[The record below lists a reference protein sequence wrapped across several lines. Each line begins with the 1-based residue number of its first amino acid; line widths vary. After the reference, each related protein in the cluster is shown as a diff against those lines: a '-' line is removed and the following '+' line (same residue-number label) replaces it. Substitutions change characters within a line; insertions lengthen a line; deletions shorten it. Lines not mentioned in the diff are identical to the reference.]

1 MVDLAK
7 ANHVDMAAWTEDPRR
22 LSLDRVLLRYFF
34 AGNFAVL
41 WLQLLF
47 DKFKFLSL
55 LGVVEAVGA
64 DLSKALGQDVLQ
76 EPMHELLGRKS
87 GIRREP
93 R

>member
-1 MVDLAK
+1 
-7 ANHVDMAAWTEDPRR
+7 MAAWTEDPRR

-34 AGNFAVL
+34 AGSFAVL